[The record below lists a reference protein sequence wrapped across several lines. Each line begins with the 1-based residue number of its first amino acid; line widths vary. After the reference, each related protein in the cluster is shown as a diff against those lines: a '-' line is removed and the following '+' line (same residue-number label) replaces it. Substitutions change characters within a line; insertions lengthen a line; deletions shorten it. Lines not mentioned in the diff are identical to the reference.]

1 MSWTDQDT
9 LSGGLTTKTREKL
22 GINPF
27 CEHFNPRRSS
37 LNSIPVFTK
46 GLSGPVRDTRRL
58 SSVTYLVEHH
68 ELGPGS
74 LDVVGIEVSVQLE
87 VHVSHLALKIFED
100 GEEFFLFSQPGWNF
114 FYSKSIWIFS
124 QALHFNK
131 CIGEVTVL
139 RIVEIF
145 LIKI

>member
-46 GLSGPVRDTRRL
+46 GRPVRACPRHPAVII
-58 SSVTYLVEHH
+58 SYLVEHH
-68 ELGPGS
+68 ELGPGP
-74 LDVVGIEVSVQLE
+74 LDVVGVEVSVQLE

-114 FYSKSIWIFS
+114 FYSKSI
-124 QALHFNK
+124 
-131 CIGEVTVL
+131 
-139 RIVEIF
+139 
-145 LIKI
+145 